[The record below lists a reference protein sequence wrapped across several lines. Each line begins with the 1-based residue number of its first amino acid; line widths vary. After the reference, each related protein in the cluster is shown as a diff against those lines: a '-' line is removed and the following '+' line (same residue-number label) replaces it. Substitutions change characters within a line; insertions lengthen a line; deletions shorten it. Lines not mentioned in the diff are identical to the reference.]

1 MDEFSGMGR
10 VLLIAGIS
18 LAIIGL
24 IVMFAGKIPYL
35 GKLPG
40 DIVIKKKD
48 FTIYFPL
55 ATSILLSLLLSLIV
69 FIISRF
75 KG

>member
-55 ATSILLSLLLSLIV
+55 ATSIILSLLLSLIV